1 MNMNNIK
8 NHNSSLDTGPFR
20 TYKDNELVRI
30 ASPRCKGCGKCCKD
44 MGESIRL
51 DPYDIHLL
59 TAVTERSFDELLQ
72 DKVIGLHVDEGII
85 LPHMAMREK
94 DGSSGEAGDSACY
107 FLGLGNECT
116 IHDARPGMCRLFPL
130 GRNYRP
136 DGDFDYFLVENACD
150 IPGRSKVRISDWLG
164 IRDLASY
171 TAFVSAWHGLLGK
184 CRAAIRAAATA
195 AAAEEGGAADG
206 GSSYASAVSSF
217 LLKVFYQTPFP
228 AEDKAFYEAF
238 RTRLAAAEDAVT

>member
-1 MNMNNIK
+1 MNTNMNDRAGTAP
-8 NHNSSLDTGPFR
+8 LR

-30 ASPRCKGCGKCCKD
+30 ASPKCKGCGKCCQD

-59 TAVTERSFDELLQ
+59 TAVTERSFDELLS
-72 DKVIGLHVDEGII
+72 DKVIGLHMDEGII

-94 DGSSGEAGDSACY
+94 DAACY

-116 IHDARPGMCRLFPL
+116 IHEARPGMCRLFPL

-136 DGDFDYFLVENACD
+136 DGGFDYFVVENACD
-150 IPGRSKVRISDWLG
+150 IAGRSKVRISDWLG
-164 IRDLASY
+164 IRDLPSY
-171 TAFVSAWHGLLGK
+171 TAFVRDWHGLLKK
-184 CRAAIRAAATA
+184 CREAIHAAS
-195 AAAEEGGAADG
+195 ADG
-206 GSSYASAVSSF
+206 SADDSYASALSSF

-228 AEDKAFYEAF
+228 AEDRAFYEAF
-238 RTRLAAAEDAVT
+238 RTRLAAAEDAVS

>member
-1 MNMNNIK
+1 MEAG
-8 NHNSSLDTGPFR
+8 SFR
-20 TYKDNELVRI
+20 TYDINELVRI
-30 ASPRCKGCGKCCKD
+30 ASPRCKGCGRCCKD

-51 DPYDIHLL
+51 DPYDIQLL

-94 DGSSGEAGDSACY
+94 DDSVGEAGDSACY

-136 DGDFDYFLVENACD
+136 DGGFDYFLVENACD
-150 IPGRSKVRISDWLG
+150 IPGRSKVRISDWLE

-184 CRAAIRAAATA
+184 CRAAIRAAEE
-195 AAAEEGGAADG
+195 AEADDAVAG
-206 GSSYASAVSSF
+206 DNSYASAVSSF

-238 RTRLAAAEDAVT
+238 RTRLTAAEDAVT